1 MNIKQCMGRGCY
13 LYIVEAI
20 SNEKGPSLN
29 KYLVLV
35 EFNDVFPM
43 ELPRFPC
50 EREIDFTIEIKP
62 GLELTLKT
70 PYRTMAP

>member
-13 LYIVEAI
+13 LYIVDAI

-35 EFNDVFPM
+35 EFNDVFPK
-43 ELPRFPC
+43 ELPRLPC
-50 EREIDFTIEIKP
+50 EREIYFTIEIRPGSKP
-62 GLELTLKT
+62 ISKM
-70 PYRTMAP
+70 P